1 MILQN
6 LYQTEL
12 SNLYGWDLKNVKNRM
27 KKDNPSLDEDYL
39 SALEIEYKRYISLL
53 LFYPKSRRPISAF
66 VDEMWHTHLLFTKDY
81 SSFSNAI
88 IGQFIHHC
96 PSEGR
101 EQTESMKPR
110 YMVNTITEYE
120 QIYGKASTT
129 FWPRL
134 FDGESECSSSNC
146 D

>member
-1 MILQN
+1 MTSQN
-6 LYQTEL
+6 INQQEL
-12 SNLYGWDLKNVKNRM
+12 SNLFDWNLRNVKNRM

-39 SALEIEYKRYISLL
+39 LALEIEYKRYISLL
-53 LFYPKSRRPISAF
+53 IYYPNSRRPISAA

-81 SSFSNAI
+81 NRFSEAV
-88 IGQFIHHC
+88 IGKFIHHC

-101 EQTESMKPR
+101 EQVENMKPR
-110 YMVNTITEYE
+110 YMVNTIAEYE
-120 QIYGKASTT
+120 SVYGKASSD
-129 FWPRL
+129 FWPKL